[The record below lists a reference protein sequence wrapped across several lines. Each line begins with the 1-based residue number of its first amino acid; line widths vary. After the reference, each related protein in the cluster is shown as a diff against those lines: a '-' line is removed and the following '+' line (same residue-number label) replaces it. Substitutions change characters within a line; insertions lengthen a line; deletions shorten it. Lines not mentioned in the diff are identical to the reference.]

1 MDDLTWRKSSFSSD
15 HGDECV
21 ELAAVPAEMAWRKA
35 RRSDEK
41 GGNCLEL
48 AAVPGAV
55 AVRDSKH
62 PEAGHLTL
70 DRASLRK
77 AVMAAARR

>member
-1 MDDLTWRKSSFSSD
+1 MDDLT
-15 HGDECV
+15 
-21 ELAAVPAEMAWRKA
+21 WRKA

-41 GGNCLEL
+41 GGDCVEL

-70 DRASLRK
+70 DRGSLRK
-77 AVMAAARR
+77 VVMVAAHR

>member
-1 MDDLTWRKSSFSSD
+1 MDELT
-15 HGDECV
+15 
-21 ELAAVPAEMAWRKA
+21 WRKA
-35 RRSDEK
+35 RRSDEQ
-41 GGNCLEL
+41 GGECVEL

-77 AVMAAARR
+77 VIMVAARR

>member
-1 MDDLTWRKSSFSSD
+1 MRDMGLTWRRSSFSSD

-21 ELAAVPAEMAWRKA
+21 
-35 RRSDEK
+35 
-41 GGNCLEL
+41 EL

-70 DRASLRK
+70 DRATLRK
-77 AVMAAARR
+77 VVMASTRR

>member
-1 MDDLTWRKSSFSSD
+1 MDDLTWK
-15 HGDECV
+15 
-21 ELAAVPAEMAWRKA
+21 KA

-41 GGNCLEL
+41 GGNCVEL
-48 AAVPGAV
+48 AALPNAV

-70 DRASLRK
+70 DRTSLRK
-77 AVMAAARR
+77 AVMVAARL